1 MLLLQ
6 FAKPASDDDAD
17 EEGGG
22 RETKDELE
30 PKVELDHDEDLP
42 RPPAPAPQ
50 VDVAAP
56 PAGSM
61 PGESPVAA
69 GSLGNTMIFRPGG
82 SPIDAQAQ
90 AREPE
95 STTKLAPSTQAKT
108 AGQRA
113 SQTARE
119 LGEALEP
126 ESRIER
132 SAGGPNGPEVPG
144 LGLADGPDDGMEM

>member
-1 MLLLQ
+1 
-6 FAKPASDDDAD
+6 
-17 EEGGG
+17 
-22 RETKDELE
+22 
-30 PKVELDHDEDLP
+30 
-42 RPPAPAPQ
+42 
-50 VDVAAP
+50 
-56 PAGSM
+56 M
-61 PGESPVAA
+61 PGDSPLAA

-82 SPIDAQAQ
+82 PPIDAQAQ
-90 AREPE
+90 SREPE
-95 STTKLAPSTQAKT
+95 GAIKPAPSAQAKT
-108 AGQRA
+108 VGQRT

>member
-1 MLLLQ
+1 M
-6 FAKPASDDDAD
+6 PASDDDAD

-30 PKVELDHDEDLP
+30 PKVELDRDEDLP

-61 PGESPVAA
+61 PGEIPLAA
-69 GSLGNTMIFRPGG
+69 GSLGNTMVFRPGG

-90 AREPE
+90 ARDAE
-95 STTKLAPSTQAKT
+95 STTKPEPSAQAKT

-132 SAGGPNGPEVPG
+132 SAGGPNGPEVHGP
-144 LGLADGPDDGMEM
+144 GLADGPDDGMEM

>member
-1 MLLLQ
+1 MKLKRPDCSVEVVEATVINGSSAL
-6 FAKPASDDDAD
+6 AP
-17 EEGGG
+17 
-22 RETKDELE
+22 E
-30 PKVELDHDEDLP
+30 P
-42 RPPAPAPQ
+42 
-50 VDVAAP
+50 
-56 PAGSM
+56 S
-61 PGESPVAA
+61 
-69 GSLGNTMIFRPGG
+69 
-82 SPIDAQAQ
+82 AQA
-90 AREPE
+90 
-95 STTKLAPSTQAKT
+95 KV